1 MTLTTPTQKR
11 TFSGQGS
18 LTSKC
23 PPDKKLPTVPAMVF
37 PYKVKNG
44 PVSTD
49 KAVLQPANAA
59 STHTAPHQAD
69 AMCTGS
75 CAETCPPSY
84 IPPYLLVQNPFSDRL
99 HQLHACS
106 QSQTTPKSAISG

>member
-1 MTLTTPTQKR
+1 MTLTIPTQKR

-23 PPDKKLPTVPAMVF
+23 PPDKKLPTVPAMAF

-59 STHTAPHQAD
+59 STHTQHSTKQMP
-69 AMCTGS
+69 
-75 CAETCPPSY
+75 CAQHLVLKPAH
-84 IPPYLLVQNPFSDRL
+84 LL
-99 HQLHACS
+99 
-106 QSQTTPKSAISG
+106 ISHLIC